1 MYMVKSRINPTIQ
14 YPETKEIHPDDHNI
28 ESSTYNIV
36 IGSGS
41 GAREVV
47 VALGRARHEHDDKGV
62 VYYPM
67 YLVDNNQTAGKIGFL
82 EFPVNEISAAID
94 DEGDVDPDAIGE
106 PLMCDFANCDY
117 INSMITVPS
126 EPVQSTAVVAP
137 SIFDLEEVT
146 RSDVG
151 VEKTNTLFEF
161 DMNKKQPLTLIEEDK
176 HIADDLRTDYIVSPK
191 NEWIERF
198 MKNNKY
204 AIHPGVDC
212 IFSVICDAFEQIG
225 QQTTTEKLREV
236 LANEITDDIYQK
248 YRSAYLTIENE
259 IHDGERQ
266 LKTFQSSLKE
276 LRKRVKKASD
286 KAEHE
291 TIVKHAKE
299 LDAKSKSIKQQNEMY
314 RLLSKQQFGFIAD
327 LDTFAKF
334 QDCLRTAGCCVDKWA
349 FHFLERK
356 LNVKLILLSESAFS
370 EDSHDS
376 VLECGTVDESR
387 APEFYIIVS
396 YKNSKYRLISYMN
409 KRILTYRE
417 IPYDIRMLIVTRC
430 KEHNSTGFNLITDFR
445 NLKTKFGAPLDY
457 ANQFENDAVFQFY
470 DKAHN
475 SPFPGTG
482 SGEIIP
488 IDQFHRYLDL
498 HKINNWRRKL
508 DDNWTQSPFT
518 FDNKKW
524 ASVEH
529 YYQGSKYKKGFPDY
543 YAKFSLDS
551 EGDLSKD
558 PYLAKLAGGKRP
570 HDMKPPGAIIDPD
583 FYNGRNLEE
592 RDLAIQSKF
601 EQNLDLLQLLSATGS
616 ATLNRFRR
624 GNRAEESTFLVKLR
638 KDLCNSIV

>member
-1 MYMVKSRINPTIQ
+1 MVKSRINPTIQ

-36 IGSGS
+36 IGSG
-41 GAREVV
+41 AREVV
-47 VALGRARHEHDDKGV
+47 VAFGRARHEHDDKGV

-117 INSMITVPS
+117 INSLITVPS

-248 YRSAYLTIENE
+248 YRNAYLTIENE

-349 FHFLERK
+349 FHFLEHK
-356 LNVKLILLSESAFS
+356 LNIKLILLSESAFS

-396 YKNSKYRLISYMN
+396 YKNSKYRLISYLN

-457 ANQFENDAVFQFY
+457 ANQFENDVVFQFY

-498 HKINNWRRKL
+498 HKITNWRRKL

>member
-1 MYMVKSRINPTIQ
+1 MVQSRINRIIQ
-14 YPETKEIHPDDHNI
+14 YPETKEIHPDDHNL
-28 ESSTYNIV
+28 ESSTYNIIV
-36 IGSGS
+36 GGS
-41 GAREVV
+41 REVV
-47 VALGRARHEHDDKGV
+47 IALGRARHEHDDKGV

-67 YLVDNNQTAGKIGFL
+67 YLVDDNKTAGKIGFI
-82 EFPVNEISAAID
+82 EFPVDKIASVID
-94 DEGDVDPDAIGE
+94 DEGDVDADAIGE
-106 PLMCDFANCDY
+106 PLMCDFANIDY
-117 INSMITVPS
+117 VNSLITVPS
-126 EPVQSTAVVAP
+126 EPIQIVEVATP
-137 SIFDLEEVT
+137 SIFDVEEEEIT
-146 RSDVG
+146 EKQSDV
-151 VEKTNTLFEF
+151 LFEF

-176 HIADDLRTDYIVSPK
+176 HIADDLRTDYIESPK

-204 AIHPGVDC
+204 AIHPGGDC
-212 IFSVICDAFEQIG
+212 IFSVIRDAFEQIG

-299 LDAKSKSIKQQNEMY
+299 LDAKSKLIKQQNEMY
-314 RLLSKQQFGFIAD
+314 RLLSKQQFGFIAN

-334 QDCLRTAGCCVDKWA
+334 QDCLRTTGCCVDKWA

-356 LNVKLILLSESAFS
+356 LNIKLILLSESAFS

-387 APEFYIIVS
+387 TPNFYIIVS

-417 IPYDIRMLIVTRC
+417 IPYDIRILIVTRC
-430 KEHNSTGFNLITDFR
+430 KEHNSTGFNLIQDFR

-457 ANQFENDAVFQFY
+457 ENQFDNDVVFQFY
-470 DKAHN
+470 DKAQN
-475 SPFPGTG
+475 SPYPGTG
-482 SGEIIP
+482 SGETIP

-498 HKINNWRRKL
+498 YNINNWRRKL

-518 FDNKKW
+518 LDNKKW

-551 EGDLSKD
+551 EGDLSND
-558 PYLAKLAGGKRP
+558 PYLAKRAGSKHP
-570 HDMKPPGAIIDPD
+570 HDLKPPGAVIDPD

-624 GNRAEESTFLVKLR
+624 GNKAEESTFLVKLR

>member
-1 MYMVKSRINPTIQ
+1 MVQSRINRIIQ
-14 YPETKEIHPDDHNI
+14 YPETKEIHPDDHNL
-28 ESSTYNIV
+28 ESSTYNIIV
-36 IGSGS
+36 GGS
-41 GAREVV
+41 REVV
-47 VALGRARHEHDDKGV
+47 IALGRARHEHDDKGV

-67 YLVDNNQTAGKIGFL
+67 YLVDDNKTAGKIGFI
-82 EFPVNEISAAID
+82 EFPIDKIASVID
-94 DEGDVDPDAIGE
+94 DEGDVDADAIGE
-106 PLMCDFANCDY
+106 PLMCDFANSDY
-117 INSMITVPS
+117 INSLIK
-126 EPVQSTAVVAP
+126 EPIQIIEVAMP
-137 SIFDLEEVT
+137 SIFDVEEEIT
-146 RSDVG
+146 
-151 VEKTNTLFEF
+151 EPKTKDPDAIFEF

-176 HIADDLRTDYIVSPK
+176 HIADDLRTDYIESPK

-204 AIHPGVDC
+204 AIHPGGDC
-212 IFSVICDAFEQIG
+212 IFSVIRDAFEQIG

-299 LDAKSKSIKQQNEMY
+299 LDAKSKLIKQQNEMY
-314 RLLSKQQFGFIAD
+314 RLLSKQQFGFIAN
-327 LDTFAKF
+327 LETFAKF
-334 QDCLRTAGCCVDKWA
+334 QDCLRTTGCCVDKWA
-349 FHFLERK
+349 FHYLERK
-356 LNVKLILLSESAFS
+356 LNIKLILLSESAFS

-387 APEFYIIVS
+387 TPNFYIIVS

-417 IPYDIRMLIVTRC
+417 IPYDIRILIVTRC
-430 KEHNSTGFNLITDFR
+430 KEHNSTGFNLIQDFR

-457 ANQFENDAVFQFY
+457 ENQFDNDVVFQFY
-470 DKAHN
+470 DKAQN
-475 SPFPGTG
+475 SPYPGTG
-482 SGEIIP
+482 SGETIP

-498 HKINNWRRKL
+498 YKINHWRRKL

-518 FDNKKW
+518 LDNKKW

-558 PYLAKLAGGKRP
+558 PYLAKRAGGKHP
-570 HDMKPPGAIIDPD
+570 HDLKPPGAVIDPD

-624 GNRAEESTFLVKLR
+624 GNKAEESTFLVKLR

>member
-1 MYMVKSRINPTIQ
+1 MYMVQSRINHTIQ
-14 YPETKEIHPDDHNI
+14 YPETKEIHPDDHNL
-28 ESSTYNIV
+28 ESSTYSINGGGRDVV
-36 IGSGS
+36 I
-41 GAREVV
+41 
-47 VALGRARHEHDDKGV
+47 ALGRARHEHDDKGV

-67 YLVDNNQTAGKIGFL
+67 YLVDDNKTAGKIGFI
-82 EFPVNEISAAID
+82 EFPVDKIASVID
-94 DEGDVDPDAIGE
+94 DDGDVDADAIGE
-106 PLMCDFANCDY
+106 PLMCDFANSDY
-117 INSMITVPS
+117 VSSLITVPS
-126 EPVQSTAVVAP
+126 EPIQVIEVVMP
-137 SIFDLEEVT
+137 SIFDVEEEVSET
-146 RSDVG
+146 KAKDPDAI
-151 VEKTNTLFEF
+151 FEF

-176 HIADDLRTDYIVSPK
+176 HIADDLRTDYIESPK

-204 AIHPGVDC
+204 AIHPSSDC
-212 IFSVICDAFEQIG
+212 IFSVIRDAFEQIG

-259 IHDGERQ
+259 IHEGERQ

-314 RLLSKQQFGFIAD
+314 RLVSKQQFGFVAD

-334 QDCLRTAGCCVDKWA
+334 QDCLRTTGCCVDKWA
-349 FHFLERK
+349 FRFLERK
-356 LNVKLILLSESAFS
+356 LNIKFILLSETAFS

-387 APEFYIIVS
+387 TPNFYIIVS
-396 YKNSKYRLISYMN
+396 YKNSKYRLVSYMN

-417 IPYDIRMLIVTRC
+417 IPYDIRMLIITRC
-430 KEHNSTGFNLITDFR
+430 KEHNSTGFNLIQDFR

-457 ANQFENDAVFQFY
+457 ANQFENDVVFQFY

-482 SGEIIP
+482 SGETIP
-488 IDQFHRYLDL
+488 IDQFHRYMDL
-498 HKINNWRRKL
+498 YKINNWRRKL
-508 DDNWTQSPFT
+508 DDNWTQSPFML
-518 FDNKKW
+518 DNKKW

-543 YAKFSLDS
+543 YAKFSLDT

-558 PYLAKLAGGKRP
+558 PYLAKRAGGKHP
-570 HDMKPPGAIIDPD
+570 HDLKPLGAAIDPD

-592 RDLAIQSKF
+592 RDLAIKNKF

-616 ATLNRFRR
+616 STLNRFRR
-624 GNRAEESTFLVKLR
+624 GNKAEESTFLVKLR
-638 KDLCNSIV
+638 KDLCI